1 MRLTANEV
9 RCKSLQEFKSPR
21 LRSMTLNAFGSWGYM
36 THNFFDLT
44 GKTALVTGA
53 RTGIGFAIASGL
65 AEHGADIITV
75 SSAIEPGS
83 DIEGAVNG
91 FGRKFKGFKCDFKSR
106 EQTVEVCKKLEEER
120 IDILVNN
127 SGLVN
132 RTNFL
137 EHSNEQWDET
147 IEADLTAPFLITR
160 AVAKQMVER
169 RYGKIIF
176 IGSMWSFL
184 GGQNVI
190 SYTAAKT
197 AIAGLTK
204 GISNELAPLGVCV
217 NAIAPGFVKTDINK
231 VVHSDADR
239 SAPITSRIPM
249 GRWGRPNDLTGAA
262 IFLASPA
269 SDYITGV
276 VMPVD
281 GGFLAN

>member
-1 MRLTANEV
+1 
-9 RCKSLQEFKSPR
+9 
-21 LRSMTLNAFGSWGYM
+21 MTSS
-36 THNFFDLT
+36 FFDLT

-83 DIEGAVNG
+83 EIELAVTAL
-91 FGRKFKGFKCDFKSR
+91 GRKFKSYKCDFKNR
-106 EQTVEVCKKLEEER
+106 EQTVEVCKKLEEQR
-120 IDILVNN
+120 IDILINN
-127 SGLVN
+127 SGIVN
-132 RTNFL
+132 RANFL
-137 EHSNEQWDET
+137 EHSDELWDET
-147 IEADLTAPFLITR
+147 IEADLTAPFLITK
-160 AVAKQMVER
+160 AVSKQMVER
-169 RYGKIIF
+169 KYGKIIF
-176 IGSMWSFL
+176 IGSIWTFL

-204 GISNELAPLGVCV
+204 GISNELAPLGVRV
-217 NAIAPGFVKTDINK
+217 NAIAPGFIKTDINK
-231 VVHSDADR
+231 VVQNDAAR
-239 SAPITSRIPM
+239 SASITSRIPM
-249 GRWGRPNDLTGAA
+249 GRWGQPSDLTGAA
-262 IFLASPA
+262 IFLSAPA

>member
-1 MRLTANEV
+1 
-9 RCKSLQEFKSPR
+9 
-21 LRSMTLNAFGSWGYM
+21 M

-83 DIEGAVNG
+83 EIEGAVNG

-106 EQTVEVCKKLEEER
+106 EQTVEVCKKLEEE
-120 IDILVNN
+120 
-127 SGLVN
+127 

>member
-1 MRLTANEV
+1 
-9 RCKSLQEFKSPR
+9 
-21 LRSMTLNAFGSWGYM
+21 
-36 THNFFDLT
+36 
-44 GKTALVTGA
+44 
-53 RTGIGFAIASGL
+53 
-65 AEHGADIITV
+65 
-75 SSAIEPGS
+75 
-83 DIEGAVNG
+83 
-91 FGRKFKGFKCDFKSR
+91 
-106 EQTVEVCKKLEEER
+106 
-120 IDILVNN
+120 
-127 SGLVN
+127 
-132 RTNFL
+132 
-137 EHSNEQWDET
+137 
-147 IEADLTAPFLITR
+147 
-160 AVAKQMVER
+160 MVQR

>member
-1 MRLTANEV
+1 
-9 RCKSLQEFKSPR
+9 
-21 LRSMTLNAFGSWGYM
+21 MTS
-36 THNFFDLT
+36 NFFDLT

-53 RTGIGFAIASGL
+53 RTGIGFAIARGL

-83 DIEGAVNG
+83 EIELAVTAL
-91 FGRKFKGFKCDFKSR
+91 GRKFKSYKCDFKNR
-106 EQTVEVCKKLEEER
+106 EQTVDVCKKLEEER

-132 RTNFL
+132 RASFL
-137 EHSNEQWDET
+137 EHSEKQWDET
-147 IEADLTAPFLITR
+147 IEADLTAPYLITK
-160 AVAKQMVER
+160 AVTKQMVER
-169 RYGKIIF
+169 KYGKIIF

-197 AIAGLTK
+197 AIAGLTR
-204 GISNELAPLGVCV
+204 GISNELAPLGVRV
-217 NAIAPGFVKTDINK
+217 NAIAPGFIKTDINK
-231 VVHSDADR
+231 VVHNDADR
-239 SAPITSRIPM
+239 AAAITSRIPM
-249 GRWGRPNDLTGAA
+249 GHWGQPSDLTGAA
-262 IFLASPA
+262 IFLSAPA

-276 VMPVD
+276 VLPVD

>member
-1 MRLTANEV
+1 
-9 RCKSLQEFKSPR
+9 
-21 LRSMTLNAFGSWGYM
+21 
-36 THNFFDLT
+36 
-44 GKTALVTGA
+44 
-53 RTGIGFAIASGL
+53 
-65 AEHGADIITV
+65 
-75 SSAIEPGS
+75 
-83 DIEGAVNG
+83 
-91 FGRKFKGFKCDFKSR
+91 
-106 EQTVEVCKKLEEER
+106 
-120 IDILVNN
+120 
-127 SGLVN
+127 
-132 RTNFL
+132 
-137 EHSNEQWDET
+137 
-147 IEADLTAPFLITR
+147 
-160 AVAKQMVER
+160 MVER

-217 NAIAPGFVKTDINK
+217 NAIAPGFIKTDINK

-239 SAPITSRIPM
+239 STSITSRIPM

-262 IFLASPA
+262 IFLASAA

>member
-1 MRLTANEV
+1 
-9 RCKSLQEFKSPR
+9 
-21 LRSMTLNAFGSWGYM
+21 MTS
-36 THNFFDLT
+36 NFFDLT

-83 DIEGAVNG
+83 EIEGAVIG
-91 FGRKFKGFKCDFKSR
+91 LGRKFKSYKCDFKSR
-106 EQTVEVCKKLEEER
+106 EQTVELCKKLEEER

-132 RTNFL
+132 RSNFL
-137 EHSNEQWDET
+137 VHSDEQWDET
-147 IEADLTAPFLITR
+147 IEADLTAPFLITK
-160 AVAKQMVER
+160 AVSKQMVER
-169 RYGKIIF
+169 KYGKIIF
-176 IGSMWSFL
+176 IASMWSFL
-184 GGQNVI
+184 GGTNVI
-190 SYTAAKT
+190 SYTASKT
-197 AIAGLTK
+197 AIAGITR
-204 GISNELAPLGVCV
+204 GISNELAPLGVRV

-231 VVHSDADR
+231 VVHSDAER
-239 SAPITSRIPM
+239 AAAINSRIPL
-249 GRWGRPNDLTGAA
+249 GHWGKPGDMTGAA

-269 SDYITGV
+269 SDYVTGV